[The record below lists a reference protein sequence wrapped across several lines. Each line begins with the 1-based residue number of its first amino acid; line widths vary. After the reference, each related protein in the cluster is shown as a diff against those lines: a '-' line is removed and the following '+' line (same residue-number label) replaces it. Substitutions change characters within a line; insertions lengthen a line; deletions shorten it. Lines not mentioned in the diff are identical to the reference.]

1 MVVSLHYQVLEAIG
15 ISIERWTSGSSYI
28 RPIGRLIE
36 KMAFSGL
43 VTACR
48 LATWL
53 TTLGDCN
60 NGRGQ
65 RKGSKHIS
73 SMCLYLVCEP
83 TMNVGEG
90 GATPLV
96 TPLSTLDNNR

>member
-1 MVVSLHYQVLEAIG
+1 MVVSLHYQVLETIG

-28 RPIGRLIE
+28 RPICRFE

-43 VTACR
+43 VTACH

-65 RKGSKHIS
+65 RKGSKHINV
-73 SMCLYLVCEP
+73 VC
-83 TMNVGEG
+83 
-90 GATPLV
+90 AY
-96 TPLSTLDNNR
+96 TLFVNQQ

>member
-1 MVVSLHYQVLEAIG
+1 MAVSLHYQVPGAIG
-15 ISIERWTSGSSYI
+15 ISIERWTSGSSYL

-36 KMAFSGL
+36 KMVFSGL

-53 TTLGDCN
+53 TTLGDCT

-65 RKGSKHIS
+65 RKGSKHINV
-73 SMCLYLVCEP
+73 VCAY
-83 TMNVGEG
+83 TSFVKQQ
-90 GATPLV
+90 
-96 TPLSTLDNNR
+96 

>member
-1 MVVSLHYQVLEAIG
+1 MVVSLHYQVLGAIG

-65 RKGSKHIS
+65 RKGSKHINV
-73 SMCLYLVCEP
+73 VCAY
-83 TMNVGEG
+83 TSFVNQQ
-90 GATPLV
+90 
-96 TPLSTLDNNR
+96 

>member
-1 MVVSLHYQVLEAIG
+1 MEKKIMVVSLHYQVLGAIG
-15 ISIERWTSGSSYI
+15 INIERWTSGSSYI

-65 RKGSKHIS
+65 RKGSKHINV
-73 SMCLYLVCEP
+73 VCAY
-83 TMNVGEG
+83 TSFVKQQ
-90 GATPLV
+90 
-96 TPLSTLDNNR
+96 